1 MKDKEER
8 KKESKSLLKRIM
20 TFGARSKAAK
30 APTESKK
37 YLDKEKIKKFKLKR

>member
-1 MKDKEER
+1 MKHKEER

-30 APTESKK
+30 APAEK

>member
-30 APTESKK
+30 APSEK